1 MEDHLELV
9 IDSTQVD
16 YFRKM
21 HYTENGTMHA

>member
-16 YFRKM
+16 YFRM